1 MGEGDIGSRGG
12 SREEGGLR
20 RSDPDRYLST
30 LYAPQAARPDL
41 DALYAFNA
49 EIASIRDRIREPL
62 PGEVRIQWW
71 RDALAGGEAAA
82 TGHPLAAALQAAI
95 ERHRLP
101 LDAFDR
107 YLEARIFD
115 LYDDPMPSRADLE
128 GYCGETASALIQLAA
143 LVLDRQAA
151 PAFAAAAGHAG
162 CAQAIAGMVRL
173 LPLHRARGQCY
184 VPADILAA
192 VGASRD
198 DLVEGGEGEAA
209 ARAVRAFA
217 ELGREHAARFEA
229 AAKGM
234 PASLRPA
241 FLPAALAGPYLD
253 RAIRAGAAALRRPVD
268 ISPLRRQWTLL
279 ARAMRGW
286 G

>member
-1 MGEGDIGSRGG
+1 MAEKPDIDTGA
-12 SREEGGLR
+12 LR

-30 LYAPQAARPDL
+30 LYAPQPVRGDL
-41 DALYAFNA
+41 ETLYRFNA
-49 EIASIRDRIREPL
+49 EIAAIRDRIRESL

-71 RDALAGGEAAA
+71 RDVLAGGGAAA
-82 TGHPLAAALQAAI
+82 GGYPLAEALLAVI
-95 ERHRLP
+95 ERHSLP

-107 YLEARIFD
+107 YLDARIFD
-115 LYDDPMPSRADLE
+115 LYDDPMPTRSDLE

-143 LVLDRQAA
+143 LMLEPEAA

-162 CAQAIAGMVRL
+162 CAQAIAGLVRL

-192 VGASRD
+192 AGASRD
-198 DLVEGGEGEAA
+198 DIVAAGDGEAA
-209 ARAVRAFA
+209 SRAVGAFV

-229 AAKGM
+229 EAKGM

-241 FLPAALAGPYLD
+241 FLPASLARPYLERAAAAGPAVLREVAD
-253 RAIRAGAAALRRPVD
+253 LSVLRRH
-268 ISPLRRQWTLL
+268 WTLL
-279 ARAMRGW
+279 RRAVRGW

>member
-1 MGEGDIGSRGG
+1 MAEKPDIDTGA
-12 SREEGGLR
+12 LR

-30 LYAPQAARPDL
+30 LYAPQPVRGDL
-41 DALYAFNA
+41 ETLYRFNA
-49 EIASIRDRIREPL
+49 EIAAIRDRIREPL

-71 RDALAGGEAAA
+71 RDVLAGGGAAA
-82 TGHPLAAALQAAI
+82 GGYPLAEALLAVI
-95 ERHRLP
+95 ERHSLP

-107 YLEARIFD
+107 YLDARIFD
-115 LYDDPMPSRADLE
+115 LYDDPMPTRSDLE

-143 LVLDRQAA
+143 MMLEPEAA

-162 CAQAIAGMVRL
+162 CAQAIAGLVRL

-192 VGASRD
+192 AGASRD
-198 DLVEGGEGEAA
+198 DIVAAGDGEAA
-209 ARAVRAFA
+209 SRAVGAFV

-229 AAKGM
+229 EAKGM

-241 FLPAALAGPYLD
+241 FLPASLARPYLERAAAAGPAVLREVAD
-253 RAIRAGAAALRRPVD
+253 LSVLRRH
-268 ISPLRRQWTLL
+268 WTLL
-279 ARAMRGW
+279 RRAVRGW

>member
-1 MGEGDIGSRGG
+1 MADKAGIDDGRT
-12 SREEGGLR
+12 LR
-20 RSDPDRYLST
+20 RSDPDRYLAT
-30 LYAPQAARPDL
+30 LYAPEAVRADL
-41 DALYAFNA
+41 TALYLFNA

-71 RDALAGGEAAA
+71 RDALAAGKAAA
-82 TGHPLAAALQAAI
+82 GGYPLAEALLDAI
-95 ERHRLP
+95 QRHDLP

-128 GYCGETASALIQLAA
+128 GYCGETASAVIQFAA
-143 LVLDRQAA
+143 LMLEPEAA
-151 PAFAAAAGHAG
+151 PAFASAAGHGG
-162 CAQAIAGMVRL
+162 CAQAIAGLVRL
-173 LPLHRARGQCY
+173 MPLHRARGQCY
-184 VPADILAA
+184 VPGDILAA

-198 DLVEGGEGEAA
+198 DMIGPGGSESAA
-209 ARAVRAFA
+209 ARRALDAFI
-217 ELGREHAARFEA
+217 ELGREHAARFAE

-241 FLPAALAGPYLD
+241 FLPASLAAPYLR
-253 RAIRAGAAALRRPVD
+253 RAAAAGARPLRRVID
-268 ISPLRRQWTLL
+268 ISPLRRHWTMLRF
-279 ARAMRGW
+279 AARGW

>member
-1 MGEGDIGSRGG
+1 MADKPDIDTGA
-12 SREEGGLR
+12 LR

-30 LYAPQAARPDL
+30 LYAPQPVRGDL
-41 DALYAFNA
+41 ETLYRFNA
-49 EIASIRDRIREPL
+49 EIAAIRDRIREPL

-82 TGHPLAAALQAAI
+82 GGYPLAEALLAVI
-95 ERHRLP
+95 ERHSLP

-128 GYCGETASALIQLAA
+128 GYCGETASALIQLSA
-143 LVLDRQAA
+143 LILEPQAA

-162 CAQAIAGMVRL
+162 CAQAVAGLVRL

-192 VGASRD
+192 AGADREDIVS
-198 DLVEGGEGEAA
+198 GGEGEAA
-209 ARAVRAFA
+209 ARAVAAFV

-229 AAKGM
+229 EARDM
-234 PASLRPA
+234 PPSLRPA
-241 FLPAALAGPYLD
+241 FLPAALARPYLE
-253 RAIRAGAAALRRPVD
+253 RAVAAGARTLSETPDISALRRH
-268 ISPLRRQWTLL
+268 WTLL
-279 ARAMRGW
+279 SRAARGW

>member
-1 MGEGDIGSRGG
+1 MAEKPDIDTGA
-12 SREEGGLR
+12 LR

-30 LYAPQAARPDL
+30 LYAPQPVRGDL
-41 DALYAFNA
+41 ETLYRFNA
-49 EIASIRDRIREPL
+49 EIAAIRDRIREPL

-82 TGHPLAAALQAAI
+82 GGYPLAEALLAVI
-95 ERHRLP
+95 ERHSLP

-107 YLEARIFD
+107 YLDARIFD
-115 LYDDPMPSRADLE
+115 LYDDPMPTRSDLE

-143 LVLDRQAA
+143 MMLEPEAA

-162 CAQAIAGMVRL
+162 CAQAIAGLVRL

-192 VGASRD
+192 AGASRD
-198 DLVEGGEGEAA
+198 DIVAAGDGEAA
-209 ARAVRAFA
+209 SRAVGAFV

-229 AAKGM
+229 EAKGM

-241 FLPAALAGPYLD
+241 FLPASLARPYLERAAAAGPTVLREVAD
-253 RAIRAGAAALRRPVD
+253 LSVLRRH
-268 ISPLRRQWTLL
+268 WTLL
-279 ARAMRGW
+279 RRAVRGW

>member
-1 MGEGDIGSRGG
+1 MAEKPDIDTGA
-12 SREEGGLR
+12 LR

-30 LYAPQAARPDL
+30 LYAPQPVRGDL
-41 DALYAFNA
+41 ETLYRFNA
-49 EIASIRDRIREPL
+49 EIAAIRDRIREPL

-82 TGHPLAAALQAAI
+82 GGYPLAEALLAVI
-95 ERHRLP
+95 ERHSLP

-107 YLEARIFD
+107 YLDARIFD
-115 LYDDPMPSRADLE
+115 LYDDPMPTRSDLE

-143 LVLDRQAA
+143 MMLEPEAA

-162 CAQAIAGMVRL
+162 CAQAIAGLVRL

-192 VGASRD
+192 AGASRD
-198 DLVEGGEGEAA
+198 DIVAAGDGEAA
-209 ARAVRAFA
+209 SRAVGAFV
-217 ELGREHAARFEA
+217 ELGREHAARFETEA
-229 AAKGM
+229 RGM

-241 FLPAALAGPYLD
+241 FLPAALARPYLE
-253 RAIRAGAAALRRPVD
+253 RAAAAGPAVLREVADLSVLRRH
-268 ISPLRRQWTLL
+268 WTLL
-279 ARAMRGW
+279 RRAVRGW

>member
-1 MGEGDIGSRGG
+1 MAEKPDIDTGA
-12 SREEGGLR
+12 LR

-30 LYAPQAARPDL
+30 LYAPQPVRGDL
-41 DALYAFNA
+41 ETLYRFNA
-49 EIASIRDRIREPL
+49 EIAAIRDRIREPL

-82 TGHPLAAALQAAI
+82 GGYPLAEALLAVI
-95 ERHRLP
+95 ERHSLP

-107 YLEARIFD
+107 YLDARIFD
-115 LYDDPMPSRADLE
+115 LYDDPMPTRSDLE

-143 LVLDRQAA
+143 MMLEPEAA

-162 CAQAIAGMVRL
+162 CAQAIAGLVRL

-192 VGASRD
+192 AGASRD
-198 DLVEGGEGEAA
+198 DIVAAGDGEAA
-209 ARAVRAFA
+209 SRAVGAFV
-217 ELGREHAARFEA
+217 ELGREHAARFETEA
-229 AAKGM
+229 RGM

-241 FLPAALAGPYLD
+241 FLPASLARPYLERAAAAGPTVLREVAD
-253 RAIRAGAAALRRPVD
+253 LSVLRRH
-268 ISPLRRQWTLL
+268 WTLL
-279 ARAMRGW
+279 RRAVRGW

>member
-1 MGEGDIGSRGG
+1 MAEKPDIDTGA
-12 SREEGGLR
+12 LR

-30 LYAPQAARPDL
+30 LYAPQPVRGDL
-41 DALYAFNA
+41 ETLYRFNA
-49 EIASIRDRIREPL
+49 EIAAIRDRIRESL

-82 TGHPLAAALQAAI
+82 GGYPLAEALLAVI
-95 ERHRLP
+95 ERHSLP

-107 YLEARIFD
+107 YLDARIFD
-115 LYDDPMPSRADLE
+115 LYDDPMPTRSDLE

-143 LVLDRQAA
+143 MMLEPEAA

-162 CAQAIAGMVRL
+162 CAQAIAGLVRL

-192 VGASRD
+192 AGASRD
-198 DLVEGGEGEAA
+198 DIVAAGDGEAA
-209 ARAVRAFA
+209 SRAVGAFV

-229 AAKGM
+229 EAKGM

-241 FLPAALAGPYLD
+241 FLPASLARPYLERAAAAGPAVLREVAD
-253 RAIRAGAAALRRPVD
+253 LSVLRRH
-268 ISPLRRQWTLL
+268 WTLL
-279 ARAMRGW
+279 RRAVRGW

>member
-1 MGEGDIGSRGG
+1 MADKPDIDTGA
-12 SREEGGLR
+12 LR
-20 RSDPDRYLST
+20 RSDPDRYLAT
-30 LYAPQAARPDL
+30 LYAPQDKRPDL
-41 DALYAFNA
+41 TALYLFNA
-49 EIASIRDRIREPL
+49 EIAAIRDRIREPL

-71 RDALAGGEAAA
+71 RDALAGGGEGGGDAGG
-82 TGHPLAAALQAAI
+82 GHPLAGALLAVIA
-95 ERHRLP
+95 RHGLP

-128 GYCGETASALIQLAA
+128 GYCGETASALIQLSA
-143 LVLDRQAA
+143 LILEPQAA

-162 CAQAIAGMVRL
+162 CAQAVAGLVRL

-192 VGASRD
+192 AGADREDIVS
-198 DLVEGGEGEAA
+198 GGEGEAA
-209 ARAVRAFA
+209 ARAVAAFV

-229 AAKGM
+229 EARDM
-234 PASLRPA
+234 PPSLRPA
-241 FLPAALAGPYLD
+241 FLPAALARPYLE
-253 RAIRAGAAALRRPVD
+253 RAVAAGARTLSETPDISALRRH
-268 ISPLRRQWTLL
+268 WTLL
-279 ARAMRGW
+279 SRAARGW

>member
-1 MGEGDIGSRGG
+1 MDGL
-12 SREEGGLR
+12 GLR
-20 RSDPDRYLST
+20 RGDPDRYLST
-30 LYAPQAARPDL
+30 LYAPQALRRDL
-41 DALYAFNA
+41 DALYRFNA

-62 PGEVRIQWW
+62 PGEMRIQWW
-71 RDALAGGEAAA
+71 RDALAGGRAAA
-82 TGHPLAAALQAAI
+82 GGYPPAEALHETI
-95 ERHRLP
+95 ERHALP

-143 LVLDRQAA
+143 LVLEPEAA

-162 CAQAIAGMVRL
+162 CAQAIAGLVRL
-173 LPLHRARGQCY
+173 MPQHRARGQCY

-198 DLVEGGEGEAA
+198 DFVAAKDEEAA
-209 ARAVRAFA
+209 ARALAAFI
-217 ELGREHAARFEA
+217 ELGREHAGKFAAEAR
-229 AAKGM
+229 GM
-234 PASLRPA
+234 PASLRAA
-241 FLPAALAGPYLD
+241 FLPAALALPYLD
-253 RAIRAGAAALRRPVD
+253 RAAAAGTAVLRAVVD
-268 ISPLRRQWTLL
+268 ISPLRRHWTLL
-279 ARAMRGW
+279 RRAAYGW